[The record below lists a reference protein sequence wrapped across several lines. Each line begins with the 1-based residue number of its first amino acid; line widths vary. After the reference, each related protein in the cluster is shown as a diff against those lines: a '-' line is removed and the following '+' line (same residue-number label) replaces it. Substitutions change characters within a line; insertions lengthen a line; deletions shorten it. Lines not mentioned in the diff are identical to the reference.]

1 MAHNSDKGHDSEIIR
16 RVIDGEV
23 DAFGHLVMKYG
34 DYVMGIVKNH
44 LPYSEVEETA
54 QEVFLKAYQSLPS
67 LKDGARF
74 RPWLASIA
82 VRTCY
87 DYWRA
92 QYRSREVPLSALT
105 EKHREWLE
113 TVMTDNSADAF
124 RSQGLRTE
132 ARELLDWALEK
143 LSPEERIVL
152 ELVYLEERSVKEA
165 AQLLGWS
172 SANVKVRSY
181 RARKKLHRVLSTVA
195 ARGGRA

>member
-1 MAHNSDKGHDSEIIR
+1 MAHTSDTGHDSEIIR

-23 DAFGHLVMKYG
+23 DAFGRLVTKYG
-34 DYVMGIVKNH
+34 DHVMGIVKNH
-44 LPYSEVEETA
+44 VPYSQAEETA

-67 LKDGARF
+67 LKDGKRF

-92 QYRSREVPLSALT
+92 QYRSREVPLSSLT
-105 EKHREWLE
+105 EKHQEWLE
-113 TVMTDNSADAF
+113 TVMTDTSADAF
-124 RSQGLRTE
+124 REQGRRTE
-132 ARELLDWALEK
+132 ARELLDWALDK

-152 ELVYLEERSVKEA
+152 ELVYLEERSVREA

-172 SANVKVRSY
+172 STNVKVRSY
-181 RARKKLHRVLSTVA
+181 RARKKLYRLLSTVA
-195 ARGGRA
+195 TRGGRP